1 MPYPLLASQGVPYGP
16 LVTFRTQAIL
26 PPSAVYVGPNDLV
39 VLEGRAPSVAVPFT
53 MAIRILT
60 PQGEIKET
68 ILAGTI
74 STVGLAV
81 NDFSTTPN
89 EGFLVSAHI
98 SSTNASRGQCFVKCF
113 LKKQAGQ
120 FDFTLGHLLFQG
132 YISTDD
138 HLGYPQSP
146 TESSLNGRGWTHVVV
161 LSNPP
166 AGSSASFVVPTGVR
180 WLFKSIFFQ
189 LTTSAAVANRFAE
202 IAYSDPGAHQVAFL
216 QAPAAQTANLTTS
229 YTFGQGLQILT
240 GNQLQ
245 MSALPVDILAQ
256 SGFTV
261 FVEVLTMQAAD
272 QLQFVAAEVEEW
284 IAQ

>member
-1 MPYPLLASQGVPYGP
+1 MPYPPLAGQGTPYGP
-16 LVTFRTQAIL
+16 LVTFRTQSIL

-39 VLEGRAPSVAVPFT
+39 VLEGRAPSVPVAFT
-53 MAIRILT
+53 MAFRILT

-68 ILAGTI
+68 IVAGTI

-81 NDFSTTPN
+81 NDFPSTPT
-89 EGFLVSAHI
+89 EGFIISAHI

-146 TESSLNGRGWTHVVV
+146 TESSLSGRGWTHVV
-161 LSNPP
+161 LLANPP
-166 AGSSASFVVPTGVR
+166 AGSSGSFVVPTGVR

-189 LTTSAAVANRFAE
+189 LNTGAAVATRIVQ
-202 IAYSDPGAHQVAFL
+202 IAFSDPGGNQLAFL
-216 QAPAAQTANLTTS
+216 QAPAGETAGQLQS
-229 YTFGQGLQILT
+229 YNFAQGLQPLANSV
-240 GNQLQ
+240 GQN
-245 MSALPVDILAQ
+245 APLPLDIIAQ
-256 SGFTV
+256 TGFTV
-261 FVEVLTMQAAD
+261 FVQAFNIQAAD
-272 QLQFVAAEVEEW
+272 QFQFLHAEVEEW